1 MIHAVID
8 TNVIVSAHI
17 TKKLNAATSK
27 VWESVLQGNL
37 IPIYN
42 EEILEEYKD
51 VLHRKKFNIPDS
63 LVQKTIDRIVANGLL
78 EEHILCDEVFP
89 DPMDVTFYEVA
100 LSEDDAYLVT
110 QNTKHFPKAP
120 IVITPEMLEI
130 LLQEEDC

>member
-42 EEILEEYKD
+42 EEILEA
-51 VLHRKKFNIPDS
+51 RAAFSS
-63 LVQKTIDRIVANGLL
+63 LIGVVRR
-78 EEHILCDEVFP
+78 
-89 DPMDVTFYEVA
+89 
-100 LSEDDAYLVT
+100 
-110 QNTKHFPKAP
+110 
-120 IVITPEMLEI
+120 
-130 LLQEEDC
+130 